1 MSQKIYLNWEEV
13 DLNWENETQL
23 WEEVIRI
30 IEQVTIG
37 GAGRNPQEEEEI
49 RKQLEK
55 LGEVKTDKLISVMIL
70 LGNQEYKEKRKK
82 NENIKIKVED
92 VKTILNEIIKVKI
105 Q

>member
-30 IEQVTIG
+30 IEEVTIG
-37 GAGRNPQEEEEI
+37 GVGRNPQEEEEI

-70 LGNQEYKEKRKK
+70 LGNQEYKEKKKK
-82 NENIKIKVED
+82 NEKIKIQVKD
-92 VKTILNEIIKVKI
+92 IKTILNEIIKVKI